1 MASSQPAGDTV
12 AGLTERATVTTPL
25 RVLILEDRAADAEL
39 MLHELRRAGFDPDWR
54 RVETEADYLAHLD
67 PALDLILADY
77 NLPQFDAVRA
87 LHLVHERRL
96 DIPFIIVSG
105 SIGEDVAV
113 ECMKNGAS
121 DYVLKDR
128 LTRLG
133 RAVANALEQ
142 KKLRDEQKRAEE
154 ALQAAKEYAE
164 TLIHSSLNMIVSV
177 DANRNIVEF
186 NRAAE
191 ETFGYSKAEVLGQ
204 PVDLLY
210 ADPSDEASRVSSA
223 ILKHGGFTG
232 EIRNRRKNGEIFCS
246 YLSASVVRDA
256 NGKIVGGMGISWD
269 ITERKRAEE
278 GRQALYRASL
288 EVLEPLPLRAR
299 LDRLL
304 ATARDVLKVDRLNIL
319 LADSKGKWLQAVA
332 SLGTKEPLEA
342 ILVPIGPAG
351 GAIAQAYLTK
361 RAVFWDG
368 VGPVPEELRL
378 KPPYDRIEAFRSRVF
393 ANVPLVVQ
401 GRAIGVL
408 GADRKHTRRSLEP
421 ATRELLQL
429 FAAQAGIAIEHA
441 RLYEDLRFAAI
452 QLEAKVEA
460 RTRELQAA
468 NLRLEEAS
476 RFKSEFLA
484 SMSHELRT
492 PLNSIIG
499 FSELL
504 EDQQFGPLNEKQER
518 YMHNI
523 WTSGRHLLDL
533 INDILDLSKVEAGKI
548 ELHMETFSLR
558 EALGAAL
565 TMVRPQ
571 AAKKRISL
579 RSEIVAETTVTADPL
594 RFKQIMYNLLSNA
607 IKFTPEGGQ
616 VSVAARTVED
626 AFVEIAV
633 TDTGIGIKAE
643 DVPRLFQEFMQLDS
657 FLGKQH
663 EGTGLGLAL
672 TKRLVELHG
681 GKIWAESLGPGQG
694 TTVTLTLPIT
704 APTSSVTS

>member
-1 MASSQPAGDTV
+1 MSRLLRLLIVEDSEDDTLLLV
-12 AGLTERATVTTPL
+12 R
-25 RVLILEDRAADAEL
+25 
-39 MLHELRRAGFDPDWR
+39 ELRRAGDDVTFQ
-54 RVETEADYLAHLD
+54 RVDTAEAMTAALARQAWDLIVADYSMPHFSGTAALELFRKSGLD
-67 PALDLILADY
+67 
-77 NLPQFDAVRA
+77 V
-87 LHLVHERRL
+87 
-96 DIPFIIVSG
+96 PFIFVSG
-105 SIGEDVAV
+105 TIGEDMAVAAMKAGAHDYVMKGNLKRLIPAV
-113 ECMKNGAS
+113 E
-121 DYVLKDR
+121 R
-128 LTRLG
+128 
-133 RAVANALEQ
+133 E
-142 KKLRDEQKRAEE
+142 LREAEVRREGKRAQE
-154 ALQAAKEYAE
+154 ALQAAKEYAA
-164 TLIHSSLNMIVSV
+164 TLIKSSLNMIISV
-177 DANRNIVEF
+177 DAHRNIVEF

-191 ETFGYSKAEVLGQ
+191 EAFGYSKAEVLGE
-204 PVDLLY
+204 PIDLLY
-210 ADPSDEASRVSSA
+210 ADPSEGSRVSSG

-232 EIRNRRKNGEIFCS
+232 EISNRRKNGEIFCS
-246 YLSASVVRDA
+246 YLSASVVRDT

-304 ATARDVLKVDRLNIL
+304 ATARDVLNVDRLNIL
-319 LADSKGKWLQAVA
+319 LADSEGKWLQAVA
-332 SLGTKEPLEA
+332 SLGTEEPLEA

-351 GAIAQAYLTK
+351 GGIAHAYLTQQ
-361 RAVFWDG
+361 AIFWDG
-368 VGPVPEELRL
+368 RAAVPEEFRL
-378 KPPYDRIEAFRSRVF
+378 KSPYDRIGAFRSRVF

-408 GADRKHTRRSLEP
+408 GADRKHTRQSLEP

-441 RLYEDLRFAAI
+441 RLYEELRLAAI

-460 RTRELQAA
+460 RTRELRAA
-468 NLRLEEAS
+468 NLELERAS

-484 SMSHELRT
+484 NMSHELRT

-558 EALGAAL
+558 EALVAAL

-571 AAKKRISL
+571 AVKRKISL
-579 RSEIVAETTVTADPL
+579 RSEIVPEMTTVTADPL
-594 RFKQIMYNLLSNA
+594 RLKQIMYNLLSNA
-607 IKFTPEGGQ
+607 IKFTPGGGH
-616 VSVAARTVED
+616 VTVTARLVEE
-626 AFVEIAV
+626 AFAEIAV
-633 TDTGIGIKAE
+633 TDTGVGIQAE
-643 DVPRLFQEFMQLDS
+643 DVPKLFQEFIQLDS
-657 FLGKQH
+657 FLGKEHQ
-663 EGTGLGLAL
+663 GTGLGLAL

-681 GKIWAESLGPGQG
+681 GKIWAESLGRGQG
-694 TTVTLTLPIT
+694 TTFTLTLPIT
-704 APTSSVTS
+704 GPTSSVTS